1 MASHCVNERN
11 AALTPAKALSGQT
24 LAVRGPSGTH
34 GPGTLRA
41 RGARRNEARALGRS
55 WALGATRTLAA
66 LLLLAVT
73 SGAPTEAADD
83 AFLINELA
91 DGRGVLSWTQDGRC
105 VRLGLALYLRSGW
118 RAAPHTPSST

>member
-1 MASHCVNERN
+1 MAALCADLRK
-11 AALTPAKALSGQT
+11 AALTPAKALLGQT
-24 LAVRGPSGTH
+24 LAVRGLSGTH

-73 SGAPTEAADD
+73 SGAPAEAADD

-91 DGRGVLSWTQDGRC
+91 DGQERPFLDTGRPLC
-105 VRLGLALYLRSGW
+105 
-118 RAAPHTPSST
+118 SSR